1 MTSIGANRLLQDVTI
16 EGVITL
22 GRELGRGAYGRVFT
36 VEYRGLVCAAK
47 EIHSLLLDGASPEE
61 KQVIKESF
69 IKECYHCS
77 VIDHPNI
84 VKFMGVYYEFS
95 AQQRTSQQL
104 PAMVM
109 ELMETSLSSFI
120 QHNTSKIAM
129 TNKIS
134 ILHDVSL
141 GLCYL
146 HSRKP
151 SVIHRDLSSNNVML
165 TSQLIAK
172 IGDLGVAKV
181 LYTDNQQS
189 RTKLTTAPGTLHFMP
204 PEALEDIDPIYGT
217 PVDVFSFGAV
227 ALHVF
232 SEEWPTPSGQK
243 RLDPLTKKITAL
255 TEVDRRQHYIDKMTG
270 EARALR
276 KMVVKCLD
284 DDPDERPPI
293 KAIKEIIEPLM
304 VSILYMCFAMNFIRM
319 IIQQI

>member
-1 MTSIGANRLLQDVTI
+1 MTSIGANRLLHDVTI

-36 VEYRGLVCAAK
+36 VEYRGSVCAAK

-61 KQVIKESF
+61 KQAIKENF

-84 VKFMGVYYEFS
+84 VKFMGVYYES
-95 AQQRTSQQL
+95 GAWQRTSQQL

-109 ELMETSLSSFI
+109 ELMETSLSTFI
-120 QHNTSKIAM
+120 QRNAKKVAM
-129 TNKIS
+129 NDKKS

-181 LYTDNQQS
+181 LYTDNQQTQGKLRF
-189 RTKLTTAPGTLHFMP
+189 RTCTARSPSW
-204 PEALEDIDPIYGT
+204 IW
-217 PVDVFSFGAV
+217 V
-227 ALHVF
+227 A
-232 SEEWPTPSGQK
+232 
-243 RLDPLTKKITAL
+243 
-255 TEVDRRQHYIDKMTG
+255 
-270 EARALR
+270 
-276 KMVVKCLD
+276 
-284 DDPDERPPI
+284 
-293 KAIKEIIEPLM
+293 
-304 VSILYMCFAMNFIRM
+304 
-319 IIQQI
+319 